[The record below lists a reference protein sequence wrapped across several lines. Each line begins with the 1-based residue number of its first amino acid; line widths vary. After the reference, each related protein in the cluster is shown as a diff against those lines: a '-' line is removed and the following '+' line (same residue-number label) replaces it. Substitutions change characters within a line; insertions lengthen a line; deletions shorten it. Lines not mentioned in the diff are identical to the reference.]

1 MNKICRRLFQISLLF
16 SGLFLIF
23 MAEPAFAED
32 GTREWRPIYDFVMRW
47 INFGILA
54 YFLVKVVGPILVKFL
69 SGQQSEIRG
78 KIDRVQKEKDEILAK
93 VQEARD
99 SLENSGPRLEE
110 IKNRIVEQGERR
122 KQEII
127 DEANDHSRLMMT
139 HAQQRIDNQIF
150 QARKKLMDDLL
161 DMAMEKAL
169 ERLPREITEEDDNRL
184 IEKYLLAA
192 SAR

>member
-1 MNKICRRLFQISLLF
+1 MNKICRSIFQISLLF
-16 SGLFLIF
+16 FGLFFLF
-23 MAEPAFAED
+23 MVEPALAED

-54 YFLVKVVGPILVKFL
+54 YFLVKVVGPILVNFL

-78 KIDRVQKEKDEILAK
+78 KIDRVQKEKDEMLAK
-93 VQEARD
+93 VQDARD
-99 SLENSGPRLEE
+99 SLEGSGPRLEE
-110 IKNRIVEQGERR
+110 IKSRIVEQGERR

-127 DEANDHSRLMMT
+127 DEANEHSRLMMS
-139 HAQQRIDNQIF
+139 HARQRIDNQIL

-184 IEKYLLAA
+184 IEKYMDAA